1 VISPKAIIGNN
12 CNLSCGVVI
21 GETFRGKRRGVPVI
35 GDKVYIAPG
44 AKVIGGVTIGDNV
57 AIGTNCVVTKDIP
70 DNAVVIGVPGRIIS
84 YDGSIGY
91 ISRTAK

>member
-1 VISPKAIIGNN
+1 MVSAKAIIGNN
-12 CNLSCGVVI
+12 CNLSCGTVI

-35 GDKVYIAPG
+35 GNKVYIAPG

-70 DNAVVIGVPGRIIS
+70 DNAVVVGVPGRIIS
-84 YDGSIGY
+84 YDGSTGY
-91 ISRTAK
+91 MTRTVE